1 MVLKKINSSCY
12 VSPNGPGNSGLK
24 PKRAFMSQLVSV
36 LGSES
41 KAFRPGYESSYYI
54 KSKVSVNISPR
65 LLRGLEIIGPRLF
78 WVVVL
83 FTKDPELDPGL
94 RARA

>member
-1 MVLKKINSSCY
+1 MGLEIPAS
-12 VSPNGPGNSGLK
+12 SPNGLSSV
-24 PKRAFMSQLVSV
+24 FVVSV